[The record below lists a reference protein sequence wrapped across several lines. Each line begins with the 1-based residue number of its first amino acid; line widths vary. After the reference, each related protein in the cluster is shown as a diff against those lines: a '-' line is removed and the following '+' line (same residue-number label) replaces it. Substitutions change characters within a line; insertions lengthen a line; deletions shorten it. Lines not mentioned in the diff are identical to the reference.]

1 MKLVLIILQIE
12 EMYNEDSEEDE
23 PTGPVAETRK
33 DFDRIMD
40 EFLGSYNVIGD
51 TPARV
56 RVRRGAQ
63 LTPMEQLDEV
73 RKGLGKAR
81 LR

>member
-1 MKLVLIILQIE
+1 
-12 EMYNEDSEEDE
+12 MYNEDSEEDE
-23 PTGPVAETRK
+23 PSGPVEETRQ

-40 EFLGSYNVIGD
+40 EFLGTYNVVGA

-81 LR
+81 IR